1 MLFLVLA
8 VGGDIV
14 WHRKGVSHWGGSL
27 VQGTGQLYSSWSL
40 LDPGQYRNK
49 LQFLLWHEGRGA
61 ASTALPVAQLPS
73 FTQCWCC
80 WAWIAPQNLLPSR
93 EDAWLGFSLGPAG
106 ALGPFLPLQ
115 LSGRVRGDCPVPP
128 GCGSATFPLSWDT
141 PGAAWRAGSGE
152 SWNCRMVWGA

>member
-40 LDPGQYRNK
+40 LDPEQNRNK

-61 ASTALPVAQLPS
+61 ASTALPVAELPS
-73 FTQCWCC
+73 FIQCWCC
-80 WAWIAPQNLLPSR
+80 WTWIAPQNLLLSR
-93 EDAWLGFSLGPAG
+93 
-106 ALGPFLPLQ
+106 
-115 LSGRVRGDCPVPP
+115 RMP
-128 GCGSATFPLSWDT
+128 GWGSAWGLQEPWDPSCLCSPRAERGGLSCATRVWQCHIPAELGHT
-141 PGAAWRAGSGE
+141 RSCLE
-152 SWNCRMVWGA
+152 SWQGRIREL